1 MKQPLW
7 AINSSLLIFTI
18 LGQLA
23 YLFLH
28 IPIPRRA
35 PLEPTKISM
44 ADTKVSPTIDIV
56 KIYGINDLFETYTPE
71 IIASKVIE
79 PDIPIMPQV
88 PNIIPLTI
96 PIEAPKVF
104 IPPLP
109 VTLKG
114 VMYMHDNPTKSVAIV
129 QFQNSKEELNYHVG
143 QLINDAQILKIYP
156 NRIIVVRSNGQK
168 ETLYLREDDAEKSFF
183 KENSKEILSL
193 IIPTSPGIYKILVK
207 PFITYVKN
215 LGEFIDL
222 LDLTTVYQKGKS
234 IGCRV
239 GKAEKDSLGAKLG
252 FMYDDII
259 QKIDNLPITDI
270 ASRVLAFDHIMTK
283 KINDDIVVQVQ
294 REKQTII
301 LKYELI
307 EESDHHIKNIGT
319 NKSKN
324 NIPIDPQFMYNIE
337 EEQKK
342 LLAQKVK
349 FAPTAHQLEIEER
362 KRMLQARH
370 NDMILKKQQ
379 QRTAISNQS
388 TGVKG

>member
-7 AINSSLLIFTI
+7 AINSSLLIFTV

-28 IPIPRRA
+28 IPIARRA
-35 PLEPTKISM
+35 SLEPTKISVT
-44 ADTKVSPTIDIV
+44 DTKIGPIVDIV
-56 KIYGINDLFETYTPE
+56 KIYGVNDLFETYVPE
-71 IIASKVIE
+71 IAPSKIIE
-79 PDIPIMPQV
+79 PDIPVMPQV

-193 IIPTSPGIYKILVK
+193 IVPNGPGVYKIFVK
-207 PFITYVKN
+207 PFIAYVKN

-222 LDLTTVYQKGKS
+222 LELTTVYQKGKS

-252 FMYDDII
+252 FVYDDII

-270 ASRVLAFDHIMTK
+270 ASRVLAFDHVMTK
-283 KINDDIVVQVQ
+283 KINDQITVQVQ
-294 REKQTII
+294 RAEQTII
-301 LKYELI
+301 LKYELV
-307 EESDHHIKNIGT
+307 EQSDHQLET
-319 NKSKN
+319 NTTSKVKTN
-324 NIPIDPQFMYNIE
+324 APVDPQVMYNIE
-337 EEQKK
+337 EERKK
-342 LLAQKVK
+342 ILAQKVK

-362 KRMLQARH
+362 KKILQARH

-379 QRTAISNQS
+379 RPTILNQS

>member
-7 AINSSLLIFTI
+7 AINSSLLIFTV

-28 IPIPRRA
+28 IPIARRA
-35 PLEPTKISM
+35 SLEPTKISVT
-44 ADTKVSPTIDIV
+44 DTKIGPIVDIV
-56 KIYGINDLFETYTPE
+56 KIYGVNDLFETYIPE
-71 IIASKVIE
+71 IAPSKIIE
-79 PDIPIMPQV
+79 PDIPVMPQV

-193 IIPTSPGIYKILVK
+193 IVPNGPGVYKIFVK
-207 PFITYVKN
+207 PFIAYVKN

-222 LDLTTVYQKGKS
+222 LELTTVYQKGKS

-239 GKAEKDSLGAKLG
+239 GKADKDSLGGKLG
-252 FMYDDII
+252 FVYDDII

-270 ASRVLAFDHIMTK
+270 ASRVLAFDHVMTK
-283 KINDDIVVQVQ
+283 KINDQITVQVQ
-294 REKQTII
+294 RAEQTII
-301 LKYELI
+301 LKYELV
-307 EESDHHIKNIGT
+307 EQSDHQLETSTTSKVKT
-319 NKSKN
+319 NA
-324 NIPIDPQFMYNIE
+324 PVDPQVMYNIE
-337 EEQKK
+337 EERKK
-342 LLAQKVK
+342 ILAQKVK

-362 KRMLQARH
+362 KKILQARH

-379 QRTAISNQS
+379 RPTILNQS